1 MVSLFQHSFSSPGAA
16 FFLPTSPGVPPEAA
30 RPARCGGCPVP
41 DGDPSCRVFSS
52 CLPGVLACRRR
63 RRAPPSGVAA
73 RCRTVT
79 RPAGFFLPTCPES
92 WRAAGGGAPRL
103 VGWLPGA
110 GRWPGP
116 PGLFFLRVMACRR
129 RRRALP
135 GGVAA
140 RCRTVTRA
148 AGVILPA
155 SHGVPPEAAR
165 PARWGGCPVPDG
177 DPSCRVYSSY
187 ESWRAAGGGA
197 PCPVGWLPGAG
208 RWPALPPAGARAALG
223 GLLRR
228 RLYIPSARRARARPR
243 PF

>member
-1 MVSLFQHSFSSPGAA
+1 
-16 FFLPTSPGVPPEAA
+16 
-30 RPARCGGCPVP
+30 VP

-52 CLPGVLACRRR
+52 YLPGVLACRRR

-155 SHGVPPEAAR
+155 CHGVPPEAAR

-177 DPSCRVYSSY
+177 DPSCRVFSSY
-187 ESWRAAGGGA
+187 LPGVLACRRRRRALPGGVAARCRTVARAAGFILPTSHGVPPEAARPARWGGCPVPDGGP
-197 PCPVGWLPGAG
+197 PCPL
-208 RWPALPPAGARAALG
+208 LALG
-223 GLLRR
+223 LL
-228 RLYIPSARRARARPR
+228 
-243 PF
+243 

>member
-1 MVSLFQHSFSSPGAA
+1 
-16 FFLPTSPGVPPEAA
+16 
-30 RPARCGGCPVP
+30 
-41 DGDPSCRVFSS
+41 
-52 CLPGVLACRRR
+52 
-63 RRAPPSGVAA
+63 
-73 RCRTVT
+73 
-79 RPAGFFLPTCPES
+79 
-92 WRAAGGGAPRL
+92 

-140 RCRTVTRA
+140 RCRTVARA

-208 RWPALPPAGARAALG
+208 RWPGPPGLFFLRVMACRRRRRAPPSGVAARCRTVTRPAGFILPTSHGVPPEAARPARWGGCPVPDGGPGRRVYSSYESWRAAGGGAPRLVGWLPGAGRWPALPPAGARAALG